1 MSLRAKAF
9 GREHMRLRSRLR
21 KMSLRAKA
29 FGAKTSVCAL
39 GCAQMSLRTTAFGRE
54 NERLRARLRTNEFAR

>member
-9 GREHMRLRSRLR
+9 ARENERLRARLR

-29 FGAKTSVCAL
+29 FG
-39 GCAQMSLRTTAFGRE
+39 RE
-54 NERLRARLRTNEFAR
+54 NQRLRVRLRTNEFAR